1 MIFKRVV
8 PVGGKG
14 FKSIVKTIL
23 IIIFF
28 DSFVNLASDGL
39 PFTSFE

>member
-1 MIFKRVV
+1 MDDDLRVV
-8 PVGGKG
+8 AVDDDGYLV
-14 FKSIVKTIL
+14 VKTIL